1 MEPDRPVRNYPGSR
15 RFWERL
21 QGLLTPL
28 DWPAVLAERLG
39 ASTEI
44 RLQRESLATTQPLGT
59 SSEIRVAFASDFH
72 AGPTTSD
79 RVLDQAAI
87 LLAAASPDV
96 LLLGGDF
103 VSISPEYVRR
113 VSDRLASIPAPAG
126 KFAVLGN
133 HDYWA
138 GGRHIIHSLERA
150 DVEVLTNRNRRL
162 SPPFHQVTVCGLD
175 DDIAGYPDAE
185 AAFAGATETR
195 LLLMH
200 SPSGL
205 LDVGARLFTVAFAGH
220 THGGQIA
227 LPGGYPLYV
236 PQGRLCRRY
245 CAGRFDIA
253 EQGVL
258 LVSRGIGCSTLPVR
272 WNAPSEVH
280 LCSIRSTAP

>member
-1 MEPDRPVRNYPGSR
+1 MQADRPVRNYSGSR

-21 QGLLTPL
+21 QGMLTPL
-28 DWPAVLAERLG
+28 DWPAVLAGRLG
-39 ASTEI
+39 ASTEV
-44 RLQRESLATTQPLGT
+44 RLQREFLVTSQPLGT

-72 AGPTTSD
+72 AGPTTSQ
-79 RVLDQAAI
+79 RVLGRAAN
-87 LLAAASPDV
+87 LLAAAAPDI

-103 VSISPEYVRR
+103 VSIRAGYVGR
-113 VSDRLASIPAPAG
+113 VTDLLTSIPAPAG

-138 GGRHIIHSLERA
+138 GGREIIRALERA

-162 SPPFHQVTVCGLD
+162 PPPFQQVTVCGLD
-175 DDIAGYPDAE
+175 DDISGYPDAE
-185 AAFAGATETR
+185 PAFLGATRTR

-205 LDVGARLFTVAFAGH
+205 LDIGARPFTMAFAGH

-227 LPGGYPLYV
+227 LPSGYPLYV
-236 PQGRLCRRY
+236 PHGRLSRRY
-245 CAGRFDIA
+245 CAGRFDIP

-258 LVSRGIGCSTLPVR
+258 LVSRGIGCSTVPVR
-272 WNAPSEVH
+272 WNAPPEVH
-280 LCSIRSTAP
+280 LCSIRSVAP